1 VSRMTRSLRPGGIAK
16 TNIFAFRRGQ
26 VSEGRDGMRLE
37 NARTSCTRAE
47 ICPYG
52 TTCFLVRLTRDRR
65 VFKSKF
71 SASRTSSRT
80 SMPCTSVEPRRVL
93 INALRLAL
101 RHKPENICSV

>member
-37 NARTSCTRAE
+37 NARTICARAE

-52 TTCFLVRLTRDRR
+52 TTRHLSD
-65 VFKSKF
+65 
-71 SASRTSSRT
+71 ASSF
-80 SMPCTSVEPRRVL
+80 CAFEP
-93 INALRLAL
+93 
-101 RHKPENICSV
+101 